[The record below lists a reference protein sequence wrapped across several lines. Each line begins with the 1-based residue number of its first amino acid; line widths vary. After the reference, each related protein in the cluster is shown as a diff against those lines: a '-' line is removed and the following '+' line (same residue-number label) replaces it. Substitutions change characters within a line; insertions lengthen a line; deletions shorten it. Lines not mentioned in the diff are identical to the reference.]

1 MTTNERTVG
10 RYLRWV
16 LAALSLGSGVIHFS
30 VSGEHYS
37 LSWLHGSFFAV
48 IAWLQLAWAIGVI
61 LRPTRRLLVAGV
73 ALNAGIAGIWVVSRI
88 WGVPIGPDAWTP
100 EAATFIDQL
109 STGFEVGIVAL
120 SLGVLVRPALASHK
134 LRPSVAAPSFGLAVI
149 AVAVFS
155 SLAVA
160 PAFAA
165 GDGGGHSHGSTEQ
178 AAGHNHGAAADSGA
192 AHAGHAAIV
201 SNAPVGDT
209 PCEQSG
215 PPASAGQI
223 SSAGGH
229 GHRGPIKWQTIADR
243 ATRDQLGA
251 QLDIAHQ
258 VTLQFPTVADA
269 EAAGYNM
276 VTTYVPCIG
285 AHYIK
290 VSNMIGGFDPAKPSM
305 LLYDGTNPDSKIVG
319 LSYSVLGD
327 PNTPPEG
334 FAGPNDPWHKHDS
347 NGGLCMKGGVVVGA
361 ESTSDAQCAE
371 RGGRKVALHNLWM
384 MHAWVAD
391 SWQSSWGL
399 FSAENPDLGGRI
411 GDINATPDAAS
422 RKELANTAVKD

>member
-16 LAALSLGSGVIHFS
+16 LAALSLGAGVIHFA
-30 VSGEHYS
+30 VSGEHYNLS
-37 LSWLHGSFFAV
+37 LLHGTFFAV
-48 IAWLQLAWAIGVI
+48 TAWLQLSYAVAVI
-61 LRPTRRLLVAGV
+61 IRPNKLLLQAGV
-73 ALNAGIAGIWVVSRI
+73 FLNAGIVGVWVMSRV
-88 WGVPIGPDAWTP
+88 WGVPIGPEAWTP
-100 EAATFIDQL
+100 EAVGLADLL

-120 SLGVLVRPALASHK
+120 SLGVLVRPALAQQR
-134 LRPSVAAPSFGLAVI
+134 LRPTFAYPVVGAAALG
-149 AVAVFS
+149 VAVVS
-155 SLAVA
+155 SMAVA
-160 PAFAA
+160 PAFASGHHH
-165 GDGGGHSHGSTEQ
+165 GDTVAADGHTHSHSAAAGGHTHP
-178 AAGHNHGAAADSGA
+178 
-192 AHAGHAAIV
+192 AIV
-201 SNAPVGDT
+201 SNAPRGDT

-229 GHRGPIKWQTIADR
+229 GHRGPTQWTPIVDR
-243 ATRDQLGA
+243 ATREQLGQ
-251 QLDIAHQ
+251 QLEIAHQ
-258 VTLQFPTVADA
+258 ITLQYPTVADA

-276 VTTYVPCIG
+276 VTGYVPCIG

-290 VSNMIGGFDPAKPSM
+290 ASNMIGGFDPAKPSM
-305 LLYDGTNPDSKIVG
+305 LLYDGTNPDSKMVG

-361 ESTSDAQCAE
+361 ESTSDAECAA
-371 RGGRKVALHNLWM
+371 RGGKKVALHNLWM
-384 MHAWVAD
+384 MHAWTAD
-391 SWQSSWGL
+391 AWPSSWGL
-399 FSAENPDLGGRI
+399 FSAENPELGGKI

-422 RKELANTAVKD
+422 RKQLANTAVRE

>member
-16 LAALSLGSGVIHFS
+16 LAALSLGAGVIHFA
-30 VSGEHYS
+30 VSGEHYN
-37 LSWLHGSFFAV
+37 LSVLHGTFFAV
-48 IAWLQLAWAIGVI
+48 TAWLQLAWAVGII
-61 LRPTRRLLVAGV
+61 LRPSRRLLTAGV
-73 ALNAGIAGIWVVSRI
+73 VLNAGIIGVWAVSRV

-100 EAATFIDQL
+100 EAIGLSDAL
-109 STGFEVGIVAL
+109 STGFEAGIVAV
-120 SLGVLVRPALASHK
+120 SLAVLVRPALAQQR
-134 LRPSVAAPSFGLAVI
+134 LRPVLAYPAVLTAAVG
-149 AVAVFS
+149 VAVVS
-155 SLAVA
+155 SMAVA
-160 PAFAA
+160 PAFTSGHTHGGGEEAA
-165 GDGGGHSHGSTEQ
+165 GHTHSHGAT
-178 AAGHNHGAAADSGA
+178 ADSGA

-215 PPASAGQI
+215 PPASEGQI

-229 GHRGPIKWQTIADR
+229 GHRGPIKWENIADR

-276 VTTYVPCIG
+276 VTGYVPCIG

-290 VSNMIGGFDPAKPSM
+290 ASNMLGGFDPAKPSM
-305 LLYDGTNPDSKIVG
+305 LLYDGTAPDSKIVG
-319 LSYSVLGD
+319 LSYSILGD
-327 PNTPPEG
+327 PNKPPEG
-334 FAGPNDPWHKHDS
+334 FAGPNDPWHKHDK

-361 ESTSDAQCAE
+361 ETTTDAQCTE

-384 MHAWVAD
+384 MHAWTAD
-391 SWQSSWGL
+391 AWQSSWGI
-399 FSAENPDLGGRI
+399 FSAENPDLGGKI
-411 GDINATPDAAS
+411 GDINGAPDAAS
-422 RKELANTAVKD
+422 RKQLGNTET

>member
-1 MTTNERTVG
+1 LTTNERTVG

-16 LAALSLGSGVIHFS
+16 LAALSLGAGVIHFS

-37 LSWLHGSFFAV
+37 LSWMHGAFFAV
-48 IAWLQLAWAIGVI
+48 TAWLQVAWAIGVI
-61 LRPTRRLLVAGV
+61 LRPTRRLLVTGV
-73 ALNAGIAGIWVVSRI
+73 ILNAGIALVWVVSRI
-88 WGVPIGPDAWTP
+88 WGIPIGPDAWTP
-100 EAATFIDQL
+100 EPATFIDQL
-109 STGFEVGIVAL
+109 STGFEVGIVAV
-120 SLGVLVRPALASHK
+120 SLAVLVRPALATQK
-134 LRPSVAAPSFGLAVI
+134 LRPSLAAPSFGLAVVS
-149 AVAVFS
+149 VAVFS

-165 GDGGGHSHGSTEQ
+165 GDGGGHSHG
-178 AAGHNHGAAADSGA
+178 AAGDSGA
-192 AHAGHAAIV
+192 AHAGHSHAIV

-229 GHRGPIKWQTIADR
+229 GHRGPIKWENITDR
-243 ATRDQLGA
+243 ATRDQLGQ
-251 QLDIAHQ
+251 QLDVAHQ

-276 VTTYVPCIG
+276 VTGYVPCIG

-290 VSNMIGGFDPAKPSM
+290 ISNMFGGFDPAKPSM

-319 LSYSVLGD
+319 LSYSLLGD

-347 NGGLCMKGGVVVGA
+347 NGGLCMKGGVVIGA
-361 ESTSDAQCAE
+361 ESTTDAQCTA
-371 RGGRKVALHNLWM
+371 RGGNKVALHNLWM

-391 SWQSSWGL
+391 AWQSSWGI
-399 FSAENPDLGGRI
+399 FSAENPDLGGKM

-422 RKELANTAVKD
+422 RKQLANTTVRE